1 MSYEEKRS
9 NQNKGHYEEKSNNVI
24 ASILR
29 VIAGL
34 IVVIGIFIGIGNIGD
49 EIFIGIIYIV
59 SSIVLGMF
67 IVGFAEIIDLLNKIA
82 INTTNR

>member
-1 MSYEEKRS
+1 MSYEERRS
-9 NQNKGHYEEKSNNVI
+9 NQNKGHYEEKSNNII

-34 IVVIGIFIGIGNIGD
+34 IVIIGIFIGIGNIGD

>member
-1 MSYEEKRS
+1 MSYEERRS
-9 NQNKGHYEEKSNNVI
+9 NQNKGHYEEKSNNII

-82 INTTNR
+82 INTANR

>member
-1 MSYEEKRS
+1 MSYEERRS
-9 NQNKGHYEEKSNNVI
+9 NQNKGHYEEKSNNII

-49 EIFIGIIYIV
+49 DIFIGIIYIV

>member
-1 MSYEEKRS
+1 MSYQEITN
-9 NQNKGHYEEKSNNVI
+9 NQNRGCHKGSSNNVI

-59 SSIVLGMF
+59 SSILLGIF
-67 IVGFAEIIDLLNKIA
+67 IVGFAEIIDLLNKIV
-82 INTTNR
+82 INTKKI

>member
-1 MSYEEKRS
+1 MVNS
-9 NQNKGHYEEKSNNVI
+9 HKSNNVI

-29 VIAGL
+29 IVAGL

-49 EIFIGIIYIV
+49 EIFIGITYIA

-67 IVGFAEIIDLLNKIA
+67 IIGFAEIIDLLNKIA

>member
-1 MSYEEKRS
+1 MVYEEKGS
-9 NQNKGHYEEKSNNVI
+9 NQNRGHYEEKSNNII

-34 IVVIGIFIGIGNIGD
+34 IVVIGIFIGIANIGN

>member
-1 MSYEEKRS
+1 MVDNR
-9 NQNKGHYEEKSNNVI
+9 KSNNII

-82 INTTNR
+82 NNTTNR

>member
-1 MSYEEKRS
+1 MV
-9 NQNKGHYEEKSNNVI
+9 NNCKSNNII

-82 INTTNR
+82 NNTTNR

>member
-1 MSYEEKRS
+1 MSYEERRS
-9 NQNKGHYEEKSNNVI
+9 NQNKGHYEEKSNNII

-29 VIAGL
+29 GIAGL

-82 INTTNR
+82 NNTTNR

>member
-1 MSYEEKRS
+1 MSYQEITN
-9 NQNKGHYEEKSNNVI
+9 NQNIGYHKGSSNNVI

-59 SSIVLGMF
+59 SSILLGIF

-82 INTTNR
+82 INTKNK

>member
-1 MSYEEKRS
+1 MSYEERRS
-9 NQNKGHYEEKSNNVI
+9 NQNKGHYEEKSSNII

>member
-9 NQNKGHYEEKSNNVI
+9 NQNRGHYEGKSNNII

-34 IVVIGIFIGIGNIGD
+34 IVVIGIFIGIANIGN